1 MAPAPGEVN
10 GSKALEE
17 GRAVLGRWE
26 VGKGL
31 GKWEGELEEEEQR
44 LMIG

>member
-17 GRAVLGRWE
+17 GRAVLRRARMNLHHVFGRQE
-26 VGKGL
+26 AP
-31 GKWEGELEEEEQR
+31 R
-44 LMIG
+44 SRAT